1 VCPLCKRTPSP
12 CPFWTATP
20 SSRAAERLLKREHV
34 EDALVV
40 ARMALAL
47 AGPSS
52 ELALAGRAED
62 ITEDCL
68 HLLDREG
75 R

>member
-1 VCPLCKRTPSP
+1 VARVAQAFGVAATTPEELIRT
-12 CPFWTATP
+12 
-20 SSRAAERLLKREHV
+20 AERLLKQEHV

-40 ARMALAL
+40 ARMAR

-52 ELALAGRAED
+52 ERALAGRAED

-68 HLLDREG
+68 QFLDREG
-75 R
+75 C